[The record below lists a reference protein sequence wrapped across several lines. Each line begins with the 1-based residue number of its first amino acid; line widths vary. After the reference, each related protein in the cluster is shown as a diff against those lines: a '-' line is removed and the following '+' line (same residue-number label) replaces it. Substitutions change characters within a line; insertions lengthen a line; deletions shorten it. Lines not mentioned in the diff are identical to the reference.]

1 MPTQEE
7 RSEATR
13 TKLLAVARELF
24 GRRGYAATAIDDVT
38 GAAGLTKGAFYHH
51 FADKQAIFRAVFE
64 ETERKLLEAAAA
76 VKAPDAWR
84 RFRAGCRAFLEASID
99 PAVQR
104 IAFHDAP
111 AVLGWETW
119 REIDA
124 KMTLGLIEGGLQA
137 AMAEGDVRVRSPA
150 TLARLI
156 FGTLCEGGRMVA
168 AAPEPRKALDA
179 VMREVDAL
187 LAGLA
192 THRRSDRSARAP
204 TRGAGRRRDR

>member
-1 MPTQEE
+1 MATQGE

-13 TKLLAVARELF
+13 TKLVAVARDLF
-24 GRRGYAATAIDDVT
+24 GTKGYAATAIDDVT
-38 GAAGLTKGAFYHH
+38 RAAGLTKGAFYHH

-64 ETERKLLEAAAA
+64 ETERKLLEGAAA
-76 VKAPDAWR
+76 VTAPDAWR

-137 AMAEGDVRVRSPA
+137 AIAEGGVQVRSPA

-168 AAPEPRKALDA
+168 AAPEPKKALDA

-192 THRRSDRSARAP
+192 RDARPTRSARAP
-204 TRGAGRRRDR
+204 ARRAGRTRRR